1 MRTQHTESLPLG
13 WRIVRLGDVAE
24 HCLGKM
30 LDAKKNKGTP
40 FPYLRNP
47 NVRWF
52 KIDLSDLQEMP
63 FEEHELDRY
72 GLLDGDVVVCEGGE
86 AGRAAIWSSI
96 IPNVKFQKAI
106 HRVRV
111 GPELL
116 NRYLVYK
123 LMADHQSGRL
133 MDYFTGATIKHLT
146 GQDLDRY
153 EFPLPPLP
161 EQRRIADV
169 LDRAEALRAKRRA
182 ALAELDGLDVSIFR
196 NMFTNPGSETLSV
209 APISALAADSPNSIR
224 TGPFGS
230 QLLHSEFQNEGIAV
244 LGIDNIVHNYFEQGK
259 IRRISQRKYQELKR
273 YTVHSGDVL
282 ISIMGTCG
290 RCAIAPRHIELSIN
304 TKHLCCITLDRGKC
318 IPEYLRACFLWHPQ
332 VQYLLGVRER
342 GAVMPGLN
350 MQLIKELQIPV
361 PPLALQQEFAR
372 RVAAVERLKAVQ
384 RASLAE
390 LDALFA
396 SLQDRAFRGAL

>member
-1 MRTQHTESLPLG
+1 MTLYPLRPLADLCERVTDG
-13 WRIVRLGDVAE
+13 THQPPKFTSSGIPFLFVSNIVNGQISFATTKFIAPDTHCELNRRCPVEVGDVIVSTVGSYGNAAVV
-24 HCLGKM
+24 HDDRPFSFQRHIAHIKLKTNL
-30 LDAKKNKGTP
+30 LDA
-40 FPYLRNP
+40 
-47 NVRWF
+47 V
-52 KIDLSDLQEMP
+52 
-63 FEEHELDRY
+63 
-72 GLLDGDVVVCEGGE
+72 
-86 AGRAAIWSSI
+86 
-96 IPNVKFQKAI
+96 
-106 HRVRV
+106 
-111 GPELL
+111 
-116 NRYLVYK
+116 YLVHALHSAFVRAQIDKSVRGVAQKTLNLSELKK
-123 LMADHQSGRL
+123 LQIPAP
-133 MDYFTGATIKHLT
+133 AIN
-146 GQDLDRY
+146 
-153 EFPLPPLP
+153 